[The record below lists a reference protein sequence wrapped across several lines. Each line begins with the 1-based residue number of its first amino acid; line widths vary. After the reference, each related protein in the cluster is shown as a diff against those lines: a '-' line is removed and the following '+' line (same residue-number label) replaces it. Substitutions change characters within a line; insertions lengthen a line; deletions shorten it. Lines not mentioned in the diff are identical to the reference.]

1 MNEMV
6 AQDFI
11 FCAAVMKRRENN
23 RMENYEFYCP
33 TKILFGKE
41 MEKRVGEETARYAK
55 KVLIVYGSD
64 RIKKSGLFDTVAKS
78 LEDAKVEWFELGG
91 VKANPRDDL
100 VYEGIEICRKNGI
113 DFVLGVGGGSVIDTA
128 KAVGYGVEYDGDFMD
143 LYLGRANPVSCLKIG
158 AVLTIP
164 GAGSESSNG
173 SVITS
178 LSEELKRSCDT
189 DLARPVFAVMNPE
202 LTTTVPMYHTLAGAF
217 DAIVHAMERYFTNSA
232 YVDFGDRMAEGIM
245 KSMMKYMKL
254 IKTDPEN
261 YDYRAEIMW
270 GCKVAQDDFIG
281 VGREQ
286 CWESHLLQR
295 DIGSVCMDSSHGA
308 GLAVVVPHWMRHVY
322 KLNVPR
328 FAQWAN
334 RVMDVEVNTSD
345 LEATALEGID
355 RLAAFIKEVGLPI
368 TMRELGVKSADDI
381 ELIANKAYPDGSGTL
396 GGFSHMTR
404 QDFVEILT
412 AAY

>member
-1 MNEMV
+1 M
-6 AQDFI
+6 I
-11 FCAAVMKRRENN
+11 
-23 RMENYEFYCP
+23 NYEFYCP
-33 TKILFGKE
+33 TKILFGRG
-41 MEKRVGEETARYAK
+41 MEQKVGEETAKYSK
-55 KVLIVYGSD
+55 KVLIVYGSQ
-64 RIKKSGLFDTVAKS
+64 RIKKSGLFDTVTSS
-78 LEDAKVEWFELGG
+78 LEAAGVSWWELGG
-91 VKANPRDDL
+91 VKSNPRDDL
-100 VYEGIEICRKNGI
+100 VYEGIRICRENGI
-113 DFVLGVGGGSVIDTA
+113 EFVLGVGGGSVIDTA
-128 KAVGYGVEYDGDFMD
+128 KAVGYGVRYDGDFMD
-143 LYLGRANPVSCLKIG
+143 LYLGKASPSSCLRIG

-178 LSEELKRSCDT
+178 LSEGLKRSCDT
-189 DLARPVFAVMNPE
+189 DLARPTFAIMNPE
-202 LTTTVPMYHTLAGAF
+202 LTATVPLYHTLAGAF
-217 DAIVHAMERYFTNSA
+217 DAIAHAMERYFTNSE

-254 IKTDPEN
+254 IKEDPSN

-270 GCKVAQDDFIG
+270 GCKVAQDDLIG

-286 CWESHLLQR
+286 SWESHLLQR
-295 DIGSVCMDSSHGA
+295 DIGSICMDSSHGA

-322 KLNVPR
+322 KVNLPR

-334 RVMDVEVNTSD
+334 RVMDVEVDTGD

-355 RLAAFIKEVGLPI
+355 RLAKFIQDLGMPTTL
-368 TMRELGVKSADDI
+368 RDLGVASLDDI
-381 ELIANKAYPDGSGTL
+381 EVMAKKAYPSGDETL

-412 AAY
+412 AAF

>member
-1 MNEMV
+1 
-6 AQDFI
+6 
-11 FCAAVMKRRENN
+11 
-23 RMENYEFYCP
+23 MENYEFYCP
-33 TKILFGKE
+33 TRILFGRG
-41 MEKRVGEETARYAK
+41 MEKQVGEETAKYAK

-64 RIKKSGLFDTVAKS
+64 RIKKSGLFDTITAS
-78 LEDAKVEWFELGG
+78 LEKAGVEWSELGG
-91 VKANPRDDL
+91 VKSNPRDDL
-100 VYEGIEICRKNGI
+100 VYQGIEICRKNGI
-113 DFVLGVGGGSVIDTA
+113 TFVLGVGGGSVIDTA
-128 KAVGYGVEYDGDFMD
+128 KAIGYGVEYDGDFMD
-143 LYLGRANPVSCLKIG
+143 LYLGKAEPVSCLKVG

-178 LSEELKRSCDT
+178 LSEGLKRSCDT

-202 LTTTVPMYHTLAGAF
+202 LTVTVPMYHTLAGAF

-270 GCKVAQDDFIG
+270 GCKIAQDDFIG
-281 VGREQ
+281 VGRSQ

-295 DIGSVCMDSSHGA
+295 DIGSICMDSSHGA

-322 KLNVPR
+322 KVNLPR
-328 FAQWAN
+328 FAQWAS
-334 RVMDVEVNTSD
+334 RVMEAEINTSD
-345 LEATALEGID
+345 LEATALEGIR
-355 RLAAFIKEVGLPI
+355 RLEVFIKEVGLP
-368 TMRELGVKSADDI
+368 TTLRELGVKSLEDI
-381 ELIANKAYPDGSGTL
+381 EVMADKAYPEGTEVL
-396 GGFSHMTR
+396 GGFSDMKR
-404 QDFVEILT
+404 EDFVEILK
-412 AAY
+412 AAF

>member
-1 MNEMV
+1 MNDMGHRISYSVSRFEKEK
-6 AQDFI
+6 DS
-11 FCAAVMKRRENN
+11 C
-23 RMENYEFYCP
+23 MENYEFYCP
-33 TKILFGKE
+33 TKILFGRG
-41 MEKRVGEETARYAK
+41 MEKRVGEETAKYAK

-64 RIKKSGLFDTVAKS
+64 RIKKSGLFDTVSAS
-78 LEDAKVEWFELGG
+78 LKEAGVEWFELGG

-128 KAVGYGVEYDGDFMD
+128 KAIGYGVEYEGDFMD
-143 LYLGRANPVSCLKIG
+143 LYLGKAAPVSCLKVG

-178 LSEELKRSCDT
+178 LSEGLKRSCDT

-202 LTTTVPMYHTLAGAF
+202 LTVTVPMYHTLAGAF
-217 DAIVHAMERYFTNSA
+217 DAIAHTMERYFTNSG

-254 IKTDPEN
+254 IKAEPEN

-270 GCKVAQDDFIG
+270 GCKAAQDDFIG

-295 DIGSVCMDSSHGA
+295 DIGSICMDSSHGA
-308 GLAVVVPHWMRHVY
+308 GLAVIVPHWMRHVY
-322 KLNVPR
+322 KVNLPR

-334 RVMDVEVNTSD
+334 RVMDVEVDTANP
-345 LEATALEGID
+345 EATVLEGIN
-355 RLAAFIKEVGLPI
+355 RLSAFIKEVGLPT

-381 ELIANKAYPDGSGTL
+381 EVIADKAYPDKNGTL

-404 QDFVEILT
+404 KDFVEILT